1 MRAERRVGE
10 ELEGRIK
17 MIALKVTFQPSLRR
31 QILIGLLLGLFIMP
45 APIAKAQWTVFD
57 PSQYGLQWEKRIE
70 EANRWVQTINH
81 YARIYENAVQQLTT
95 LTGVLTQAEKLVFHN
110 SVWLATMSNIGRT
123 VRGVFLLKN
132 QLEALV
138 RTRLRTIQAIN
149 QRLKNGIFDPDADLR
164 DFEEYLKNS
173 IGRTSQDTVANL
185 ERLAR
190 MDNQLERLLYDMQ
203 TASARKAGAEAQK
216 KQAQAN
222 LDKELTKP
230 ESQRC
235 ASCISDLKQEI
246 SNCELL
252 ITQLDAEI
260 SRLQVEIVT
269 RTKKYNLVLDERAK
283 FGQEVQSTNDAWQN
297 FNKDKDE
304 LTKLLDE
311 IEGRNVQAQ
320 P

>member
-1 MRAERRVGE
+1 M
-10 ELEGRIK
+10 
-17 MIALKVTFQPSLRR
+17 
-31 QILIGLLLGLFIMP
+31 LIGLILGLFIMP
-45 APIAKAQWTVFD
+45 APVAQAQWTVYD
-57 PSQYGLQWEKRIE
+57 PAQYTLQWEKRIE
-70 EANRWVQTINH
+70 EANRWIQTINH
-81 YARIYENAVQQLTT
+81 YARIYENAVQQWTT
-95 LTGVLTQAEKLVFHN
+95 LMGVLTQAEKLVFHN
-110 SVWLATMSNIGRT
+110 SVWLATMSNIGRS

-132 QLEALV
+132 QLEALI
-138 RTRLRTIQAIN
+138 RTRIRAIKAIN
-149 QRLKNGIFDPDADLR
+149 DRLRNGIFDPDADLR
-164 DFEEYLKNS
+164 DFEEYLKDS

-190 MDNQLERLLYDMQ
+190 TDNQLERLLYEMQ
-203 TASARKAGAEAQK
+203 TASARKAGAETQK

-222 LDKELTKP
+222 LDRELAKP

-260 SRLQVEIVT
+260 SRLQAEIVT
-269 RTKKYNLVLDERAK
+269 RTKKYNVVLEERVN
-283 FGQEVQSTNDAWQN
+283 FGQQVQSSNEAWTS

-304 LTKLLDE
+304 LTKLLDD
-311 IEGRNVQAQ
+311 IEGRRLQDN

>member
-1 MRAERRVGE
+1 MKRCRPPFMRQV
-10 ELEGRIK
+10 
-17 MIALKVTFQPSLRR
+17 F
-31 QILIGLLLGLFIMP
+31 IGLILGLFIMP
-45 APIAKAQWTVFD
+45 APIAQAQWTVYD
-57 PSQYGLQWEKRIE
+57 PAQYALQWEKRIE
-70 EANRWVQTINH
+70 EANRWIQTISH

-95 LTGVLTQAEKLVFHN
+95 IKGVLTQAERLVFHN
-110 SVWLATMSNIGRT
+110 SVWLATMSDIGRT

-138 RTRLRTIQAIN
+138 RTRIRAIKAIN
-149 QRLKNGIFDPDADLR
+149 DRLHNGIFDPDADLR
-164 DFEEYLKNS
+164 DFEEYLKDS

-190 MDNQLERLLYDMQ
+190 MDNQLERLLYEMQ

-222 LDKELTKP
+222 LDKEMAKP

-252 ITQLDAEI
+252 ITQLDADI
-260 SRLQVEIVT
+260 SRLQAEIVT
-269 RTKKYNLVLDERAK
+269 RTKKYNVVLEERVN
-283 FGQEVQSTNDAWQN
+283 FGQQVQSSNDAWN
-297 FNKDKDE
+297 SFNKDKDE
-304 LTKLLDE
+304 LTKLLDD
-311 IEGRNVQAQ
+311 IEGRRLQEN

>member
-1 MRAERRVGE
+1 MKRRR
-10 ELEGRIK
+10 L
-17 MIALKVTFQPSLRR
+17 TFMR

-45 APIAKAQWTVFD
+45 TPIAHAQWTVYD
-57 PSQYGLQWEKRIE
+57 PAQYTLQWEKRIE
-70 EANRWVQTINH
+70 EANRWVQTISH

-95 LTGVLTQAEKLVFHN
+95 IKGVLTQAEKLVFHN
-110 SVWLATMSNIGRT
+110 SVWLATMSNIGRS

-138 RTRLRTIQAIN
+138 RTRIRAIKAIN
-149 QRLKNGIFDPDADLR
+149 DRLHNGIFDPDADLR
-164 DFEEYLKNS
+164 DFEEYLKDS

-190 MDNQLERLLYDMQ
+190 MDNQLERLLYEMQ
-203 TASARKAGAEAQK
+203 TASSRKAGAEAQK

-222 LDKELTKP
+222 LDRELAKP

-235 ASCISDLKQEI
+235 AACISDLKQEI

-252 ITQLDAEI
+252 ITQLDADI
-260 SRLQVEIVT
+260 SRLQAEIVT
-269 RTKKYNLVLDERAK
+269 RTKKYNIVLEERVN
-283 FGQEVQSTNDAWQN
+283 FGQQVQSSNDAWN
-297 FNKDKDE
+297 SFNKDKDE
-304 LTKLLDE
+304 LTKILDD
-311 IEGRNVQAQ
+311 IEGRRLQDQ

>member
-1 MRAERRVGE
+1 LSTYFAT
-10 ELEGRIK
+10 
-17 MIALKVTFQPSLRR
+17 AL
-31 QILIGLLLGLFIMP
+31 
-45 APIAKAQWTVFD
+45 
-57 PSQYGLQWEKRIE
+57 
-70 EANRWVQTINH
+70 
-81 YARIYENAVQQLTT
+81 
-95 LTGVLTQAEKLVFHN
+95 
-110 SVWLATMSNIGRT
+110 NIGRT

-138 RTRLRTIQAIN
+138 KTRIRAIQAIN

-164 DFEEYLKNS
+164 DFEEYLKDS

-222 LDKELTKP
+222 LDKELAKP

-246 SNCELL
+246 SSCELL

-260 SRLQVEIVT
+260 SRLQAEMVK
-269 RTKKYNLVLDERAK
+269 RTKQYNVVLDERTK
-283 FGQEVQSTNDAWQN
+283 FGQEVQSTNEAWQN

-304 LTKLLDE
+304 LDKLLDE
-311 IEGRNVQAQ
+311 IEGRRVQPQ

>member
-1 MRAERRVGE
+1 MRRRRLPFKQQV
-10 ELEGRIK
+10 
-17 MIALKVTFQPSLRR
+17 F
-31 QILIGLLLGLFIMP
+31 IGLLLGLFIMP
-45 APIAKAQWTVFD
+45 TPVAQAQWTVYD
-57 PSQYGLQWEKRIE
+57 PAQYALQWEKRIE
-70 EANRWVQTINH
+70 EANRWVQTISH
-81 YARIYENAVQQLTT
+81 YARMYENAVQQLTT
-95 LTGVLTQAEKLVFHN
+95 LKGVFTQAEKLVFHN
-110 SVWLATMSNIGRT
+110 SVWLATMSDIGRT

-138 RTRLRTIQAIN
+138 KTRIRAIKAIN
-149 QRLKNGIFDPDADLR
+149 DRLHNGIFDPNADLR
-164 DFEEYLKNS
+164 DLEEYLKDS

-222 LDKELTKP
+222 LDKELAKP

-235 ASCISDLKQEI
+235 AACISDLKQEI

-252 ITQLDAEI
+252 ITQLDADI
-260 SRLQVEIVT
+260 SRLQAEIVT
-269 RTKKYNLVLDERAK
+269 RTKKYNVVLEERVN
-283 FGQEVQSTNDAWQN
+283 FGQQVQSSNDAWKSFNQN
-297 FNKDKDE
+297 KDE
-304 LTKLLDE
+304 LTKLLDD
-311 IEGRNVQAQ
+311 IEGRRLQDN

>member
-1 MRAERRVGE
+1 MQQ
-10 ELEGRIK
+10 
-17 MIALKVTFQPSLRR
+17 MF
-31 QILIGLLLGLFIMP
+31 IGLLLGLFIMP
-45 APIAKAQWTVFD
+45 APVVQAQWTVYD
-57 PSQYGLQWEKRIE
+57 PAQYALQWEKRIE
-70 EANRWVQTINH
+70 EANRWIQTISH

-95 LTGVLTQAEKLVFHN
+95 IKGVLTQAEKLVFHN
-110 SVWLATMSNIGRT
+110 SVWLATMSDIGRT

-138 RTRLRTIQAIN
+138 RTRIRAIKAIN
-149 QRLKNGIFDPDADLR
+149 DRLHNGIFDPDADLH
-164 DFEEYLKNS
+164 DLEEYLKDS

-203 TASARKAGAEAQK
+203 TASAKKAGAEAQK

-222 LDKELTKP
+222 LDKELAKP

-252 ITQLDAEI
+252 ITQLDADI
-260 SRLQVEIVT
+260 SRLQAEIVT
-269 RTKKYNLVLDERAK
+269 RTKKYNVVLEERVN
-283 FGQEVQSTNDAWQN
+283 FGQQVQSSNAAWSSFNQ
-297 FNKDKDE
+297 NKDD

-311 IEGRNVQAQ
+311 IEGRRLQDN

>member
-1 MRAERRVGE
+1 MRQV
-10 ELEGRIK
+10 
-17 MIALKVTFQPSLRR
+17 V
-31 QILIGLLLGLFIMP
+31 IGLILGLFIMP
-45 APIAKAQWTVFD
+45 APIAQAQWTVYD
-57 PSQYGLQWEKRIE
+57 PAQYALQWEKRIE
-70 EANRWVQTINH
+70 EANRWIQTISH

-95 LTGVLTQAEKLVFHN
+95 IKGVLTQAERLVFHN
-110 SVWLATMSNIGRT
+110 SVWLATMSDIGRT

-138 RTRLRTIQAIN
+138 RTRIRAIKAIN
-149 QRLKNGIFDPDADLR
+149 DRLHNGIFDPDADLR
-164 DFEEYLKNS
+164 DFEEYLKDS

-190 MDNQLERLLYDMQ
+190 MDNQLERLLYEMQ

-222 LDKELTKP
+222 LDKELAKP

-252 ITQLDAEI
+252 ITQLDADI
-260 SRLQVEIVT
+260 SRLQAEIVT
-269 RTKKYNLVLDERAK
+269 RTKKYNVVLEERVN
-283 FGQEVQSTNDAWQN
+283 FGQQVQSSNDAWN
-297 FNKDKDE
+297 SFNKDKDE

-311 IEGRNVQAQ
+311 IEGRRLQDN

>member
-1 MRAERRVGE
+1 MRNVSSN
-10 ELEGRIK
+10 
-17 MIALKVTFQPSLRR
+17 PN
-31 QILIGLLLGLFIMP
+31 LIGLSAMRSLLTRQLLIGLILGILVLP
-45 APIAKAQWTVFD
+45 APVARAQWTVYD
-57 PSQYGLQWEKRIE
+57 PAQYALQWEKRIE
-70 EANRWVQTINH
+70 EANRWVETINH
-81 YARIYENAVQQLTT
+81 YARIYENAVEQLTT
-95 LTGVLTQAEKLVFHN
+95 LTGVLKQAEKLVFHN
-110 SVWLATMSNIGRT
+110 SVWLATMSDIGRS

-138 RTRLRTIQAIN
+138 RTRIRAIEAIN

-190 MDNQLERLLYDMQ
+190 MDNQLERWYHDLQ
-203 TASARKAGAEAQK
+203 IARARRAGTEAQK
-216 KQAQAN
+216 KKAQEN
-222 LDKELTKP
+222 LEKELAKP
-230 ESQRC
+230 SNAMC

-246 SNCELL
+246 SNCDLL
-252 ITQLDAEI
+252 IAELDREI
-260 SRLQVEIVT
+260 SRLTTEIEA
-269 RTKKYNLVLDERAK
+269 RAKKYNVVLEERSN
-283 FGQEVQSTNDAWQN
+283 FGQQVNSTNEAWSD

-311 IEGRNVQAQ
+311 IEGRSIGTQ

>member
-1 MRAERRVGE
+1 MQQV
-10 ELEGRIK
+10 
-17 MIALKVTFQPSLRR
+17 F
-31 QILIGLLLGLFIMP
+31 IGFILGLFIMP
-45 APIAKAQWTVFD
+45 APVAQAQWTVYD
-57 PSQYGLQWEKRIE
+57 PAQYALQWEKRIE
-70 EANRWVQTINH
+70 EANRWIQTISH

-110 SVWLATMSNIGRT
+110 SVWLATMSDIGRT

-138 RTRLRTIQAIN
+138 RTRIRAIKAIN
-149 QRLKNGIFDPDADLR
+149 DRLHNGIFDPDADLR
-164 DFEEYLKNS
+164 DFEEYLKDS

-190 MDNQLERLLYDMQ
+190 MDNQLECLLYEMQ

-222 LDKELTKP
+222 LDRELAKP

-252 ITQLDAEI
+252 ITQLDADI
-260 SRLQVEIVT
+260 SRLQAEIVT
-269 RTKKYNLVLDERAK
+269 RTKKYNVVLEERVN
-283 FGQEVQSTNDAWQN
+283 FGQQVQSSNDAWN
-297 FNKDKDE
+297 SFNKDKDE
-304 LTKLLDE
+304 LAKLLDE
-311 IEGRNVQAQ
+311 IEGRRLQDN

>member
-1 MRAERRVGE
+1 MKRCRPPFMCQV
-10 ELEGRIK
+10 
-17 MIALKVTFQPSLRR
+17 V
-31 QILIGLLLGLFIMP
+31 IGIILGLFIMP
-45 APIAKAQWTVFD
+45 APIAQAQWTVYD
-57 PSQYGLQWEKRIE
+57 PAQYALQWEKRIE
-70 EANRWVQTINH
+70 EANRWIQTISH

-95 LTGVLTQAEKLVFHN
+95 IKGVLTQAEKLVFHN
-110 SVWLATMSNIGRT
+110 SVWLATMSDIGRA

-138 RTRLRTIQAIN
+138 RTRIRAIKAIN
-149 QRLKNGIFDPDADLR
+149 DRLHNGIFDPDADLR
-164 DFEEYLKNS
+164 DFEEYLKDS

-190 MDNQLERLLYDMQ
+190 MDNQLERLLYEMQ

-216 KQAQAN
+216 KLAQAN
-222 LDKELTKP
+222 LDKEMAKP

-252 ITQLDAEI
+252 ITQLDADI
-260 SRLQVEIVT
+260 SRLQAEILI
-269 RTKKYNLVLDERAK
+269 RTKKYNVVLEERVN
-283 FGQEVQSTNDAWQN
+283 FGQQVQSSNDAWN
-297 FNKDKDE
+297 SFNKDKDE
-304 LTKLLDE
+304 LTKILDD
-311 IEGRNVQAQ
+311 IEGRRLQDN

>member
-1 MRAERRVGE
+1 MKRRR
-10 ELEGRIK
+10 L
-17 MIALKVTFQPSLRR
+17 TFRR

-45 APIAKAQWTVFD
+45 APIAQAQWTVYD
-57 PSQYGLQWEKRIE
+57 PAQYALQWEKRIE
-70 EANRWVQTINH
+70 EANRWLQTISH

-95 LTGVLTQAEKLVFHN
+95 IKGVLLQAEKLVFHN
-110 SVWLATMSNIGRT
+110 SVWLATMSDIGRS
-123 VRGVFLLKN
+123 VRGVFMLKN

-138 RTRLRTIQAIN
+138 RTRIRAIKAIN
-149 QRLKNGIFDPDADLR
+149 DRLHNGIFDPDADLR
-164 DFEEYLKNS
+164 DFEEYLKDS

-190 MDNQLERLLYDMQ
+190 MDNQLERLLYEMQ

-222 LDKELTKP
+222 LDKELAKP

-246 SNCELL
+246 ANCELL
-252 ITQLDAEI
+252 ITQLDADI
-260 SRLQVEIVT
+260 SRLQAEIVT
-269 RTKKYNLVLDERAK
+269 RTKKYNVVLEERVN
-283 FGQEVQSTNDAWQN
+283 FGQQVQSSNDAWN
-297 FNKDKDE
+297 SFNKDKDE
-304 LTKLLDE
+304 LTKLLDD
-311 IEGRNVQAQ
+311 IEGRRLQDN

>member
-1 MRAERRVGE
+1 MQQV
-10 ELEGRIK
+10 
-17 MIALKVTFQPSLRR
+17 F
-31 QILIGLLLGLFIMP
+31 IGLLLGLFIMP
-45 APIAKAQWTVFD
+45 APAAQAQWTVYD
-57 PSQYGLQWEKRIE
+57 PAQYALQWEKRIE
-70 EANRWVQTINH
+70 EANRWVQTISH
-81 YARIYENAVQQLTT
+81 YARMYENAVQQLTT
-95 LTGVLTQAEKLVFHN
+95 LKGVFTQAEKLVFHN
-110 SVWLATMSNIGRT
+110 SVWLATMSDIGRT

-138 RTRLRTIQAIN
+138 KTRIRAIKAIN
-149 QRLKNGIFDPDADLR
+149 DRLHNGIFDPDADLR
-164 DFEEYLKNS
+164 DLEEYLKDS

-222 LDKELTKP
+222 LDKELAKP

-235 ASCISDLKQEI
+235 AACITDLKQETA
-246 SNCELL
+246 NCELQ

-260 SRLQVEIVT
+260 NRLQAEIVT
-269 RTKKYNLVLDERAK
+269 RTKKYNVVLEERVN
-283 FGQEVQSTNDAWQN
+283 FGQQVQSSNDAWKSFNQN
-297 FNKDKDE
+297 KDE

-311 IEGRNVQAQ
+311 IEGRRLQDN